1 MPVSHDRTIW
11 VVAKDFLG
19 SDGPW
24 STQGTLVASGMDQT
38 FVKTRWLVPVGLLVT
53 ILVVLG
59 LYRLLVSK
67 LSARIRNRLEQRT
80 QERERIA
87 QELHD
92 TLLQGVQGLI
102 LRFQAAADRVPR
114 GCGSMEELE
123 AALDAADNVVMDA
136 RERVRDLRRREAAA
150 DLFEWVEQ
158 LVAQTPFDP
167 PIVVRVVLEGRLRE
181 VDPAL
186 AVEIAKIVSEALL
199 NISYHAR
206 ASIAEI
212 AVAFD
217 ARYLAIRM
225 RDDGCGIPAHVTV
238 GSGTDGRF
246 GLAGM
251 HARAARIGARLTI
264 CSIDGCGTEVLLTLP
279 AKLAFARRRA
289 RHRSWLSDF
298 LRR

>member
-11 VVAKDFLG
+11 IAGKDFLG

-24 STQGTLVASGMDQT
+24 STHGTLITSGMDQT
-38 FVKTRWLVPVGLLVT
+38 FAKTRWFVPVGLLVT

-59 LYRLLVSK
+59 LYRLLLSK
-67 LSARIRNRLEQRT
+67 LSARIRDQLEERT

-102 LRFQAAADRVPR
+102 LRFQAAADRA
-114 GCGSMEELE
+114 CEDGSMDELE
-123 AALDAADNVVMDA
+123 AALDAADKVVMDA
-136 RERVRDLRRREAAA
+136 RERVWDLRRREAAA
-150 DLFEWVEQ
+150 DLFERVEQ

-167 PIVVRVVLEGRLRE
+167 PVLVRIVLEGRLRE
-181 VDPAL
+181 VDPAI

-199 NISYHAR
+199 NISYHAHAR
-206 ASIAEI
+206 IAEI
-212 AVAFD
+212 VVAFD
-217 ARYLAIRM
+217 ARYLVIRM
-225 RDDGCGIPAHVTV
+225 RDDGCGIPAHTTV
-238 GSGTDGRF
+238 DSGTDGRF

-251 HARAARIGARLTI
+251 HARAARIGGSLKI
-264 CSIDGCGTEVLLTLP
+264 CSIGGSGTEVLLTLP
-279 AKLAFARRRA
+279 AKLAFARRKT
-289 RHRSWLSDF
+289 RHRYWLSDF